1 MSRGRVLGGVAVA
14 RGVCVVGAPVPVVGA
29 ILGTPPSAV
38 SSSSV
43 AIVLD

>member
-14 RGVCVVGAPVPVVGA
+14 RGVCVVGVPVPVVGA
-29 ILGTPPSAV
+29 SLGTPPSAV